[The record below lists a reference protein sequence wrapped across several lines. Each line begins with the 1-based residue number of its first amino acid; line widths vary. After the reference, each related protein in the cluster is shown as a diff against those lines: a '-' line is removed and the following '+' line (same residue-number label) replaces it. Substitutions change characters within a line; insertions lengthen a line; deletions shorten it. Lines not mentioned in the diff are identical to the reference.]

1 MFYYQ
6 HNIGDYCKSTV
17 HLTLLEH
24 GVYRRLMDVYYDTE
38 TPLTASI
45 EDLCRKICA
54 RSEDER
60 KATETVLKEFFTLTE
75 NGWESDRC
83 NAEIATYKGQ
93 IEKARIA
100 GKASAAKRKVNACS
114 TGDQQEVN
122 GRSTGVQR
130 ALDSGSTNQETGTN
144 KQEPENKNKSKEDSL
159 FGDEGEDEDKTRFRK
174 PTMEQVED
182 FAVES
187 GATRSDGQ
195 IMWDHWEAGGWK
207 RGNQQIKNWKS
218 AFKAWQRQGWLPSQK
233 QAALDKPKINWRN
246 TL

>member
-54 RSEDER
+54 RSDDER
-60 KATETVLKEFFTLTE
+60 KATETVLKEFFTLTD

-100 GKASAAKRKVNACS
+100 GKASAAKRKGNACS
-114 TGDQQEVN
+114 TGVQQEVN
-122 GRSTGVQR
+122 GRSTDVQQ
-130 ALDSGSTNQETGTN
+130 ALDSSSTNQEPLTDN
-144 KQEPENKNKSKEDSL
+144 HKPETINHSKEESL
-159 FGDEGEDEDKTRFRK
+159 FGDEPQVRFIK
-174 PTMEQVED
+174 PTMEEVED
-182 FAVES
+182 YAKEV

-195 IMWDHWEAGGWK
+195 VMWDHWEAGGWK
-207 RGNQQIKNWKS
+207 RGNQQIKCWKA
-218 AFKAWQRQGWLPSQK
+218 AFRSWQRQGWLPSQK
-233 QAALDKPKINWRN
+233 QAALDKPKIDWRN